1 MDGGGERAQDT
12 GSRSVYDRQ
21 LASVRTPNVSDEVPL
36 DECHCTPLPGAPPP
50 AARACTP
57 PPYPI
62 RVSSRAECEGRQ
74 RELRGTAQPR
84 RITICREAAPLSLSH
99 HVGQHS
105 PIAPLCGA
113 TADATESPL
122 MVSGVA
128 ACDPSQVWM
137 VRRMSTSTV
146 TRAGVPRRTSSTRRC
161 HPPPN
166 RSL

>member
-50 AARACTP
+50 AARPCTP

-62 RVSSRAECEGRQ
+62 RVSSRAECEVGRGCYEA
-74 RELRGTAQPR
+74 RPSRGASPAVVKQ
-84 RITICREAAPLSLSH
+84 LHSLSH
-99 HVGQHS
+99 TTLGSTHPSPLSVGRQS
-105 PIAPLCGA
+105 P
-113 TADATESPL
+113 ESPL

>member
-50 AARACTP
+50 AARPCTP

-74 RELRGTAQPR
+74 RVLRGTAQPR

-113 TADATESPL
+113 T
-122 MVSGVA
+122 
-128 ACDPSQVWM
+128 
-137 VRRMSTSTV
+137 V
-146 TRAGVPRRTSSTRRC
+146 TRVSADGFGGCCVRSVAGVDGAEDEYEYSYPCRC
-161 HPPPN
+161 SASYVFYEKVSPASKP
-166 RSL
+166 